1 MEISSGPPARNVFSV
16 LPFLFGLLGILLG
29 KVLECQLL
37 SNFLLPRYLSNCSY
51 DDVSSSFLCS
61 YIAIL
66 PIIVLIIVNDVGD
79 LEAAH
84 TYHRKWGYLD
94 ADRYLAS

>member
-1 MEISSGPPARNVFSV
+1 M
-16 LPFLFGLLGILLG
+16 
-29 KVLECQLL
+29 L
-37 SNFLLPRYLSNCSY
+37 SNFLLPRFLSNCSY
-51 DDVSSSFLCS
+51 DDVSSSFLYS

-66 PIIVLIIVNDVGD
+66 PITVLSIVNDVGD

-84 TYHRKWGYLD
+84 TYHRKWGYLH